1 MTVIICQFRI
11 VNSNTFK
18 LFVLNLYRNRYTEM
32 YLKVEMHIF
41 KNIDKFKTDITQSS
55 IKK

>member
-1 MTVIICQFRI
+1 MTVVICQFRI

-18 LFVLNLYRNRYTEM
+18 FFVLNLYRNRYTEM

-41 KNIDKFKTDITQSS
+41 KNIDKFKTDITQGS
-55 IKK
+55 I